1 MIDTPLQSS
10 GCSSPSL
17 AARQEGQLHKGTAL
31 TTKTARTKN
40 LSMCRKEKTTTTK
53 KGIKKQSHIGAVIGL
68 SNGTKSS
75 LESAVLCLTCEAK
88 CPGQV
93 GQTARASTACPRV
106 LARRRSPCGGRSP
119 DCGWP
124 SLLRTAAR
132 RGRRGPVVPL

>member
-40 LSMCRKEKTTTTK
+40 VSMCRKEKQNK
-53 KGIKKQSHIGAVIGL
+53 RNKKKQSHIGAVIGL

-75 LESAVLCLTCEAK
+75 LESAVLCLTCEQSV
-88 CPGQV
+88 P
-93 GQTARASTACPRV
+93 
-106 LARRRSPCGGRSP
+106 GRS
-119 DCGWP
+119 DR
-124 SLLRTAAR
+124 LRVPLQHVLVSWLVVVVPVVVEVRTVV
-132 RGRRGPVVPL
+132 GRRY